1 VRNKPK
7 SCQCPADLAAGQGDL
22 NQAVEYF
29 KKAIQLTPD
38 SLAAHYNPAVALQ
51 KQGRLDEA
59 AAHFTKVIQIAP
71 DMPSPMN
78 NLAFLMSTH
87 PELKKR
93 DVNEATRL
101 ARRACEL
108 TDFKNPQPL
117 GTLAA
122 AYASAGR
129 FSEAIET
136 ANTAVK
142 LADSANQPQIKNI
155 LQYHLTFYTQGKPY
169 IELAPQPLSN
179 PVNPKP

>member
-1 VRNKPK
+1 MPDFVEARNN
-7 SCQCPADLAAGQGDL
+7 LANSLIEQG
-22 NQAVEYF
+22 E
-29 KKAIQLTPD
+29 
-38 SLAAHYNPAVALQ
+38 
-51 KQGRLDEA
+51 LDEA
-59 AAHFTKVIQIAP
+59 LDQLRSVLNLKPNWV
-71 DMPSPMN
+71 DPMN

-142 LADSANQPQIKNI
+142 LADAANQPQIKNI

-169 IELAPQPLSN
+169 IEPAPQPLSN